1 VKYGFDENQSVL
13 TNNVRITATA
23 QMASDAQIQTVSSDS
38 RAYPTYGA
46 ENGKTLISLRAD
58 VSVDENGEQ
67 VETPIAYDDERWDE
81 LLDQLTWD
89 ETVILLSDGL
99 RNTKSI
105 TSVSKPE
112 TLDHNGAMGPVESF
126 DYNSAVATNRYY
138 ALLDDAESGVYP
150 TQNPCDGLVSS
161 TYNVELI
168 ELYGKSIGEACLWGG
183 YSGLYGPGVNIHRGA
198 YCGRAFEYY
207 SEDSYLTGKISAAE
221 IRGIQSKGCYVYVKH
236 ALLNEIE
243 TNREGI
249 GTWANEQ
256 TIREVYL
263 RPFEIAIEEGGA
275 YNVMT
280 SFNRLGVVWSG
291 AQGFAS
297 NVLRGEFGMK
307 GFAIS
312 DYWQTSYMSL
322 ANGILNGNDLPDG
335 SAMSG
340 TSASSSPLYAYKEG
354 YGELAWAMRES
365 AHRILYT
372 VVHSNAMNGITSG
385 TQIRTVTPWWQEV
398 LSELRVELGIIF
410 GASALIAFG
419 LYFVTNKRQKE
430 TLLQQADNPKKV
442 IGIKIRWKAGK

>member
-1 VKYGFDENQSVL
+1 
-13 TNNVRITATA
+13 
-23 QMASDAQIQTVSSDS
+23 M
-38 RAYPTYGA
+38 
-46 ENGKTLISLRAD
+46 
-58 VSVDENGEQ
+58 DENGET
-67 VETPIAYDDERWDE
+67 VETPIPYDDERWDE

-99 RNTKSI
+99 RNTKSV

-112 TLDHNGAMGPVESF
+112 TLDHNGAMGPVEKLI
-126 DYNSAVATNRYY
+126 YNPNVASNRYY
-138 ALLDDAESGVYP
+138 FLSAEDPTVDVYP
-150 TQNPCDGLVSS
+150 TQNPCDALVAS
-161 TYNVELI
+161 TFNEKLI
-168 ELYGKSIGEACLWGG
+168 EEFGKSIGEACLWGG
-183 YSGLYGPGVNIHRGA
+183 YSGLYGPGANIHRGA

-207 SEDSYLTGKISAAE
+207 SEDSFLTGKICAAE
-221 IRGIQSKGCYVYVKH
+221 VRGIQSKGCYVYVKH

-256 TIREVYL
+256 TIREIYL

-291 AQGFAS
+291 AQGFVDS
-297 NVLRGEFGMK
+297 VLRGEFGMR

-312 DYWQTSYMSL
+312 DYWQTAYMSL
-322 ANGILNGNDLPDG
+322 ANGILGGNDLPDG

-340 TSASSSPLYAYKEG
+340 TAASSSPLYAYKEG

-385 TQIRTVTPWWQEV
+385 TKIKTITPWWQEV
-398 LSELRVELGIIF
+398 LQYLRLELGILF
-410 GASALIAFG
+410 GVSAAASAA
-419 LYFVTNKRQKE
+419 LYFVVHKGR
-430 TLLQQADNPKKV
+430 AD
-442 IGIKIRWKAGK
+442 GE